1 MFTRLRLLAALAAL
15 ALVPAAWADE
25 GVTAG
30 MKKGTPTIKQAGPLA
45 FGPEGVLFVAD
56 APNSTIYAIAT
67 GDTKPADVKALSIA
81 KVDEVIGGLL
91 GTTGNDI
98 LINDMKAN
106 PASGIVYLSVARG
119 KGPDAAAAIIKVGAD
134 GKAAEVPLK
143 DIMFS
148 SVKLD
153 NVNKKSP
160 RGEVPGITSIAY
172 HKGDL
177 YVAGMGT
184 LEWESNLKAIPFPF
198 TESTTK
204 GAGVQ
209 IYHGAHGR
217 YETQAPIQT
226 FMAYDIAGQTNLLA
240 SYTCTPLVK
249 LPVAEIKKGDKVKG
263 TTVAEL
269 GNMNRPIDIIA
280 YTKDGKDYALMA
292 NATRGVMKVSLD
304 GVDKIEEIKAPVRG
318 GQPELNPSA
327 VTTQRVGGPTA
338 GLKYETIKD
347 LDGTV
352 QLDKLN
358 DTTAVV
364 VRKTAKGT
372 SLETIALP

>member
-1 MFTRLRLLAALAAL
+1 MFTRSRMLAALAAL

-30 MKKGTPTIKQAGPLA
+30 MKKGTPSIKQAGPLA

-56 APNSTIYAIAT
+56 APNSTVYAIAT
-67 GDTKPADVKALSIA
+67 GDTKPANVKTLSIA

-91 GTTGNDI
+91 GTTGSDV

-106 PASGIVYLSVARG
+106 PASGNVYLSVARG
-119 KGPDAAAAIIKVGAD
+119 KGPDAMPAIVKIGAD
-134 GKAAEVPLK
+134 GKAAELPLK
-143 DIMFS
+143 DVMFS

-153 NVNKKSP
+153 NASKNPGRSP
-160 RGEVPGITSIAY
+160 TITSIAY

-177 YVAGMGT
+177 YVAGMT
-184 LEWESNLKAIPFPF
+184 TQEWESNLKAIPFPF
-198 TESTTK
+198 TESATK

-249 LPVAEIKKGDKVKG
+249 FPVAEIKKGDKVKG

-269 GNMNRPIDIIA
+269 GNMNRPVDIVA
-280 YTKDGKDYALMA
+280 YTKDGKDYALIA
-292 NATRGVMKVSLD
+292 NSTRGVMKVSLD
-304 GVDKIEEIKAPVRG
+304 GVDKIEEIAAPVRG
-318 GQPELNPSA
+318 KPAQKNDAA
-327 VTTQRVGGPTA
+327 VTTKLEGGPTA
-338 GLKYETIKD
+338 GLKYDIVKD
-347 LDGTV
+347 LDGTM

-364 VRKTAKGT
+364 VRKTEKGL
-372 SLETIALP
+372 SLETVALP

>member
-1 MFTRLRLLAALAAL
+1 MFSRLRMLAALVAL
-15 ALVPAAWADE
+15 ALVPAVWADE

-45 FGPEGVLFVAD
+45 FGPEGILFVAD
-56 APNSTIYAIAT
+56 APNSTVYAIAT
-67 GDTKPADVKALSIA
+67 GDTKPADVKSLSIA

-91 GTTGNDI
+91 GTTGSDI

-106 PASGIVYLSVARG
+106 PASGNVYLSVARG

-134 GKAAEVPLK
+134 GKAAELPLK
-143 DIMFS
+143 DVMFS

-153 NVNKKSP
+153 NASKNP
-160 RGEVPGITSIAY
+160 QRAPTITSIAY
-172 HKGDL
+172 HKGEL
-177 YVAGMGT
+177 YVAGMT
-184 LEWESNLKAIPFPF
+184 TQEWESNLKAIPFPF
-198 TESTTK
+198 SESTTK

-226 FMAYDIAGQTNLLA
+226 FMAYDIAGQTHLLA

-249 LPVAEIKKGDKVKG
+249 FPVAEIKKGDKVKG

-269 GNMNRPIDIIA
+269 GNMNRPLDIIA
-280 YTKDGKDYALMA
+280 YSKDGKDYALIA
-292 NATRGVMKVSLD
+292 NAARGVMKVSLD
-304 GVDKIEEIKAPVRG
+304 GVDKIEEITAPVRG
-318 GQPELNPSA
+318 PQPERNNDA
-327 VTTQRVGGPTA
+327 ATTKLVGGGLA
-338 GLKYETIKD
+338 GLKYEVQKD
-347 LDGTV
+347 LDGTM

-358 DTTAVV
+358 DTTAVI